1 MNEIRRLSEH
11 TINQIAAG
19 EVIERPA
26 SVIKELVENSIDAG
40 ASRIEIDV
48 VDGGKKLIK
57 VMDNGTGI
65 RAGEIELAFEKHA
78 TSKIGGIEDV
88 YSLGTMGFRG
98 EALASIASVAKVEA
112 ITKHRESEESV
123 GIRIF
128 IAGGKTIYVE
138 STPAPT
144 GTSIKVMELFYNLP
158 ARKKYLKKT
167 ATELKHIVDVI
178 NGLAMINPGIHFILK
193 NNRRP
198 VMNYPSCDDE
208 MENLFHILGAGTA
221 REMIPVEGRSGS
233 VVLKGF
239 IGAPSVSR
247 STRSAQW
254 FFVNGRP
261 VASKTI
267 REALEDGFKNVLMRK
282 KFPAALLSIKTK
294 PAEIDVNIHPTK
306 REIKFEKPDGIYAV
320 VFEAVTKGLGTTGI
334 SMEKISTM
342 VSPKGADHGMSP
354 TRAEELETDPGT
366 GISPLQTTLMETAS
380 IAGGVAPC
388 GPVREELAGASFT
401 VRPKYYDDYR
411 ENAERHHLPLLRP
424 IGQIHD
430 LYILAQDEEGLVIID
445 QHALHERIM
454 LEKVAE
460 QYNRR
465 AMAVQELIIPLDIKL
480 NAAQS
485 AVFAEWKEKL
495 ERTGFGIEHFG
506 GDHYRVRHIPASIQL
521 REAKRLVL
529 DIIDRLTEDERQIG
543 LDEMEEEI
551 LKMTA
556 CRSAIK
562 AGQTLDRDGI
572 NSLFSQMYRAV
583 NPYFCAHGR
592 PTMVKLSLSEL
603 EKKFKRKV

>member
-11 TINQIAAG
+11 TVNQIAAG

-57 VMDNGTGI
+57 VTDNGIGI
-65 RAGEIELAFEKHA
+65 RTREIKLAFEKHT
-78 TSKIGGIEDV
+78 TSKIEGIEDV

-112 ITKHRESEESV
+112 VTKHRESESAT
-123 GIRIF
+123 GSRIF

-138 STPAPT
+138 STPAPA

-167 ATELKHIVDVI
+167 STELKHIIEVTT
-178 NGLAMINPGIHFILK
+178 GLAMINPGIHFILK
-193 NNRRP
+193 NNQRSIF
-198 VMNYPSCDDE
+198 NSPSCDDGA
-208 MENLFHILGAGTA
+208 ENLFHIMGAETA

-239 IGAPSVSR
+239 IGAPSVAR
-247 STRSAQW
+247 STRSGQW

-261 VASKTI
+261 VRSKVI
-267 REALEDGFKNVLMRK
+267 KEALEDGFKNVLMRR
-282 KFPAALLSIKTK
+282 KFPAVVLSIKTN
-294 PAEIDVNIHPTK
+294 PTEIDVNIHPTK
-306 REIKFEKPDGIYAV
+306 KDIKFEKPEGIYAV
-320 VFEAVTKGLGTTGI
+320 VFEAVTRGLGTTGI
-334 SMEKISTM
+334 SVEKQATM
-342 VSPKGADHGMSP
+342 VSPERAEHGMSP
-354 TRAEELETDPGT
+354 ARAEELLVDAETS
-366 GISPLQTTLMETAS
+366 ISPLQTTLMETAS

-388 GPVREELAGASFT
+388 GPVREGLAGTSFK
-401 VRPKYYDDYR
+401 VRPKYYEDYC
-411 ENAERHHLPLLRP
+411 NNVERHHLPLLRP

-430 LYILAQDEEGLVIID
+430 LYILAQDGEGLVIID

-454 LEKVAE
+454 LEKVTE

-480 NAAQS
+480 NTAQS
-485 AVFAEWKEKL
+485 AVFVEWKGKL

-529 DIIDRLTEDERQIG
+529 DIIDRLAEGERDVE
-543 LDEMEEEI
+543 LEEMEEEI

-562 AGQTLDRDGI
+562 AGERLDRDGI
-572 NSLFSQMYRAV
+572 DTLLSEMYRAE

-592 PTMVKLSLSEL
+592 PTMVKLSLNEL

>member
-26 SVIKELVENSIDAG
+26 SVIKELVENSIDAE
-40 ASRIEIDV
+40 ATRIEIDV

-57 VMDNGTGI
+57 VTDNGMGI
-65 RAGEIELAFEKHA
+65 RTGEIELAFEKHA
-78 TSKIGGIEDV
+78 TSKIEGIEDV

-112 ITKHRESEESV
+112 VTKHRESEEST
-123 GIRIF
+123 GSRIF

-138 STPAPT
+138 STPVSA

-221 REMIPVEGRSGS
+221 REMIPVEGRLGS
-233 VVLKGF
+233 VVLNGF
-239 IGAPSVSR
+239 IGTPSASR
-247 STRSAQW
+247 STRSGQW

-267 REALEDGFKNVLMRK
+267 KEALEDGFKSVLMRK
-282 KFPAALLSIKTK
+282 KFPAALLSLRTN
-294 PAEIDVNIHPTK
+294 PGEIDVNIHPTK
-306 REIKFEKPDGIYAV
+306 REIKFEKPEGIYAV
-320 VFEAVTKGLGTTGI
+320 VFEAVIKGLGTTGI
-334 SMEKISTM
+334 IVEKTSPA
-342 VSPKGADHGMSP
+342 VSSERVDHGMSLGK
-354 TRAEELETDPGT
+354 AEELLTYSGM
-366 GISPLQTTLMETAS
+366 GISPLQTTLMETPISAEDRMS
-380 IAGGVAPC
+380 DRFA
-388 GPVREELAGASFT
+388 RDELAGASFAA
-401 VRPKYYDDYR
+401 RPKYYKDYC

-430 LYILAQDEEGLVIID
+430 LYIVAQDEEGLVIID

-454 LEKVAE
+454 LEKVTE

-465 AMAVQELIIPLDIKL
+465 SMAVQELIIPLDIKL
-480 NAAQS
+480 NTAQS
-485 AVFAEWKEKL
+485 AIFGEWKEKL

-529 DIIDRLTEDERQIG
+529 DIIDRLTEDEREIG

-572 NSLFSQMYRAV
+572 NSLFSQMYRAE